1 MKNNFTIRRYLK
13 SDFSLWNSFVETSK
27 NGTFLFHRDFMEY
40 HSNRFEDFSLMV
52 FNQKDKLIAILPAN
66 RVGSTLYSHQG
77 LTYGGLVFD
86 TTVFI
91 SDSIAI
97 VHLLLK
103 YLAENEIYK
112 FEIKVIPSIY
122 NTIPSDE
129 MEYIA
134 FLIHANLMR
143 RDTLAVIDLSNKIE
157 LSRVRK
163 RGVEKGVK
171 YNLMINEE
179 NDFTSFWNELLI
191 PNLKSRYNAHP
202 VHTLSEITYLKSK
215 FPNNIKQFN
224 VYLENQIIGGVTVFF
239 TKNVIHPQYISGNKD
254 FNNLYG
260 GLDFLYDFLINQT
273 NTNEQY
279 FDFGISNKNNG
290 LQINQSLHYWKESF
304 GARTIVQNFYEIDT
318 KNYSLLENVLI

>member
-13 SDFSLWNSFVETSK
+13 SDLSLWNSFVETSK

-112 FEIKVIPSIY
+112 FEIKVIQRY
-122 NTIPSDE
+122 
-129 MEYIA
+129 
-134 FLIHANLMR
+134 FVR
-143 RDTLAVIDLSNKIE
+143 NK
-157 LSRVRK
+157 
-163 RGVEKGVK
+163 
-171 YNLMINEE
+171 
-179 NDFTSFWNELLI
+179 
-191 PNLKSRYNAHP
+191 
-202 VHTLSEITYLKSK
+202 
-215 FPNNIKQFN
+215 
-224 VYLENQIIGGVTVFF
+224 
-239 TKNVIHPQYISGNKD
+239 
-254 FNNLYG
+254 
-260 GLDFLYDFLINQT
+260 
-273 NTNEQY
+273 
-279 FDFGISNKNNG
+279 
-290 LQINQSLHYWKESF
+290 
-304 GARTIVQNFYEIDT
+304 
-318 KNYSLLENVLI
+318 